1 MQTEVNLIC
10 SYEQG
15 NCGSVSEGMYVW
27 KRKRG
32 KAEAGSRDGAR
43 GHSQHQEKKS
53 MINTHTH
60 IHQIGWMEWR
70 LHIKGGSSC
79 GWRVLAVVFEEGVE
93 AVCELLTHV
102 GGVGGE
108 VQRAR
113 A

>member
-60 IHQIGWMEWR
+60 THTSDWMD
-70 LHIKGGSSC
+70 
-79 GWRVLAVVFEEGVE
+79 GVE
-93 AVCELLTHV
+93 TTHQRRIQLRLESV
-102 GGVGGE
+102 GGGI
-108 VQRAR
+108 
-113 A
+113 